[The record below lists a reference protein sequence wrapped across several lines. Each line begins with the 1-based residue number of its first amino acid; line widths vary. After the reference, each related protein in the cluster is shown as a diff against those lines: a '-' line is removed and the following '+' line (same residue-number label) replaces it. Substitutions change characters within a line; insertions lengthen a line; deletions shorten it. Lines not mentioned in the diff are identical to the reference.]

1 MHVRINTNWIIPQ
14 RASNVRV
21 AVYGAKDTVR
31 IFLPEQR
38 NGKILIISQCSTEDI
53 IIDCNSH
60 IPFNDFGKDYSRLVF
75 TGAKS
80 NMGKSIQI
88 IGKYNKWNVD
98 TRNINSYFEG
108 LQCQVIP
115 SNS

>member
-1 MHVRINTNWIIPQ
+1 M
-14 RASNVRV
+14 RV

-31 IFLPEQR
+31 IFLPEHR
-38 NGKILIISQCSTEDI
+38 NGKMITISQCSTEDI

-60 IPFNDFGKDYSRLVF
+60 IPFNDFGKDYLHFVL

-88 IGKYNKWNVD
+88 IGKYNKWNVVAQ
-98 TRNINSYFEG
+98 NVNSYFEG
-108 LQCQVIP
+108 LQCQVTP
-115 SNS
+115 LNS